1 MDLSLLEYA
10 CGMGAWISLII
21 LVAAYIVA
29 EENDFYTT
37 AFTKVLLSFLVPAAI
52 MSSLYIVFE
61 LSLMLCRGIL
71 WLVILMIRPDILG
84 TTVFIVLLSLTVMT
98 LHNVMALMNPM
109 FMVKQGTMF
118 PADGSSIEEVD

>member
-1 MDLSLLEYA
+1 MDLRLLEYA

>member
-29 EENDFYTT
+29 EENAFYTT
-37 AFTKVLLSFLVPAAI
+37 AFTKALLSFLVPAAI

-61 LSLMLCRGIL
+61 LSLMLCRMIL
-71 WLVILMIRPDILG
+71 WILILMIRPDILG
-84 TTVFIVLLSLTVMT
+84 TTVFIVLLSLTVLT
-98 LHNVMALMNPM
+98 LHNVMALVNPIL
-109 FMVKQGTMF
+109 MVKQGTMLA
-118 PADGSSIEEVD
+118 PYSMIEEVD

>member
-21 LVAAYIVA
+21 LVATYIVA

>member
-29 EENDFYTT
+29 EENAFYTT
-37 AFTKVLLSFLVPAAI
+37 AFTKALLSFLVPAAI

-61 LSLMLCRGIL
+61 LSLMLCRMIL
-71 WLVILMIRPDILG
+71 WILILMIRPDILG
-84 TTVFIVLLSLTVMT
+84 TTVFIVLLSLTVVT
-98 LHNVMALMNPM
+98 LHNVMALMNPIL
-109 FMVKQGTMF
+109 MVKQGTMLA
-118 PADGSSIEEVD
+118 PYSMIEEVD

>member
-21 LVAAYIVA
+21 LIAAYIVA

-37 AFTKVLLSFLVPAAI
+37 AFTKALLSFLVPAAI

-61 LSLMLCRGIL
+61 LSLMLCRMIL
-71 WLVILMIRPDILG
+71 WILILMIRPDILG
-84 TTVFIVLLSLTVMT
+84 TTVFIVLLSLTVLT
-98 LHNVMALMNPM
+98 LHNVMALVNPIL
-109 FMVKQGTMF
+109 MVKQGTMLA
-118 PADGSSIEEVD
+118 PYSMIEEVD

>member
-1 MDLSLLEYA
+1 MDLRLLEYA

-98 LHNVMALMNPM
+98 LHNVMALMNPI

>member
-98 LHNVMALMNPM
+98 LHNVMALMNPI